1 MNSFLPTF
9 CEVTH
14 SAVCGCVIFAYLVG
28 TKLGGV
34 VAGHLHNQ
42 QVYIMLITSSMS
54 PAMHIGGKIHPVNKG
69 RGTYAHAI
77 LTEHFQHV
85 RTFYYIPLA

>member
-28 TKLGGV
+28 KKLGGGGGV

-54 PAMHIGGKIHPVNKG
+54 PAMHTGEKS
-69 RGTYAHAI
+69 
-77 LTEHFQHV
+77 FQ
-85 RTFYYIPLA
+85 